1 MKEIGVGRL
10 RRGSIVL
17 PGIVLGVMVFAF
29 LYLLT
34 TGQALMVSMVVL
46 VVGGTASLLHR
57 ASSVRAESTMSSGS

>member
-1 MKEIGVGRL
+1 MKEMGVDRL

-17 PGIVLGVMVFAF
+17 PGVILGVMAFAF

-34 TGQALMVSMVVL
+34 TGQALMVATVVL

-57 ASSVRAESTMSSGS
+57 ASAVRTESTMSSGS